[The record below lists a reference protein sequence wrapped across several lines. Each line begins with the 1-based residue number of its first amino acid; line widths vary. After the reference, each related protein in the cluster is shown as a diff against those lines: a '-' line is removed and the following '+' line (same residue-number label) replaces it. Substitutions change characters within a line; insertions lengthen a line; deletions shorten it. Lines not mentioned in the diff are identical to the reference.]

1 MHVFVVFKLVRCHVK
16 PAAMNFT
23 QAQVSGTNQK
33 IAFGKA
39 HGSGAVATATAL
51 VKHQIPMLFPQLVY
65 NSSGFVGNRYPLYK
79 QCQVAPL
86 QVLKESQW
94 ILVIR
99 HQDILGVTI
108 MTQHHFVIFPPDAG
122 LFIAPK

>member
-1 MHVFVVFKLVRCHVK
+1 V
-16 PAAMNFT
+16 NFT
-23 QAQVSGTNQK
+23 QAQIPGANQK
-33 IAFGKA
+33 ITFCKT
-39 HGSGAVATATAL
+39 HGSGAIATATAL

-79 QCQVAPL
+79 QYQVAPL
-86 QVLKESQW
+86 QVLEESQW

-99 HQDILGVTI
+99 HQHVLGVAI

-122 LFIAPK
+122 FFIAAK